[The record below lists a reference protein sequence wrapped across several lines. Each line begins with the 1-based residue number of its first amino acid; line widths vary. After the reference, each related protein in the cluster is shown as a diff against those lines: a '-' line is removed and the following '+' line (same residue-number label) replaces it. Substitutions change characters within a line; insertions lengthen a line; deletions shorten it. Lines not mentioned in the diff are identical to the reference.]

1 MKQLSLD
8 LSKPFPVHSRE
19 NNRESEDFLNENRE
33 SFSANC
39 EKVLALLKS
48 GVRLTV
54 KDAIV
59 NHGVSSLP
67 RRILDLKQA
76 GIEIKD
82 AWISVEGKR
91 GFKEWYILK

>member
-19 NNRESEDFLNENRE
+19 NNRESEDYLNENRE
-33 SFSANC
+33 ALSAKC

-54 KDAIV
+54 LGAMV

-76 GIEIKD
+76 GIDIP
-82 AWISVEGKR
+82 SVWVYVDGKR
-91 GFKEWYILK
+91 SYKEWYILK